1 MPERTLT
8 GVGVS
13 PGRGAGPVVVAAP
26 HGPAPSSSQPGAT
39 DAEQIPA
46 AAARVRA
53 ELEEAAKAT
62 TGEARAVL
70 EEAALMATDPSLVAT
85 AQALVGEDVGPARAV
100 WEAAT
105 RIVDDLR
112 ALGGP
117 MAERAWDV
125 IDVRDRVVAA
135 LTGHSRPGV
144 PDPGHPYVLV
154 ATDLS
159 PVDVA
164 MLDPARTRGIVTMR
178 GGPVSHT
185 AILARALGI
194 PAVVG
199 VHGAARL
206 TEGTLVV
213 VDGGAGTVTIDA
225 SDDEV
230 SQAAAGARPHRSF
243 TGEGRT
249 LDGQHIPL
257 LANIGRPEDARVAA
271 DAGAEGIGLLRTEF
285 CFLGRRQAP
294 GHAEQVDAYRRVFA
308 SFPGRTVVVRT
319 LDAGSDTPLPFVTS
333 AEEPNPALGVR
344 GFRAF
349 VDHPQLLDDQLAA
362 IADAAADSAADVW
375 VMAPMVTTTADAE
388 EFVSRCTAQ
397 GLSTA
402 GVTIEVPAAAL
413 RAGQLLSRAAFGSIG
428 TNDLTQYAMAADRQN
443 SELAHLC
450 TPWQPAVLD
459 LVAAACRGGAQQG
472 RPVGVCGEAAADP
485 ALALVLVGLGASSL
499 SMAPS
504 ALADVAAVLGRTAR
518 EMCEHLAAVALA
530 AESAADARAS
540 VRALLPV
547 LQELGL

>member
-1 MPERTLT
+1 M
-8 GVGVS
+8 
-13 PGRGAGPVVVAAP
+13 
-26 HGPAPSSSQPGAT
+26 
-39 DAEQIPA
+39 
-46 AAARVRA
+46 
-53 ELEEAAKAT
+53 
-62 TGEARAVL
+62 
-70 EEAALMATDPSLVAT
+70 
-85 AQALVGEDVGPARAV
+85 
-100 WEAAT
+100 
-105 RIVDDLR
+105 
-112 ALGGP
+112 
-117 MAERAWDV
+117 
-125 IDVRDRVVAA
+125 VAA
-135 LTGHSRPGV
+135 LTGRSRPGV

-164 MLDPARTRGIVTMR
+164 MLDPARTRGIVTTR

-257 LANIGRPEDARVAA
+257 LANIGRPEDAAA
-271 DAGAEGIGLLRTEF
+271 AAAAGAEGIGLLRTEF

-504 ALADVAAVLGRTAR
+504 ALADVAAVLGRTSR
-518 EMCEHLAAVALA
+518 ETCGHLAAVALA